1 MIAFFVL
8 SILLRYR
15 RGEGNYMVLVLACIL
30 IVVTFGVLMLSVA
43 RLFGTQSKQPLTK
56 AKSLP
61 YECGIEEEEKKHSRV
76 PVQFYLTAILFIL
89 FDIEIIFLYPWA
101 LSFRDFVVRGEGLGV
116 LLAMMVFLFIFVYG
130 LFWEIFS
137 KALSWK

>member
-1 MIAFFVL
+1 
-8 SILLRYR
+8 
-15 RGEGNYMVLVLACIL
+15 MVLILVCVL
-30 IVVTFGVLMLSVA
+30 IVTTFGILMLSVA
-43 RLFGTQSKQPLTK
+43 RFFSTQAKAPLTK

-61 YECGIEEEEKKHSRV
+61 YECGIEEEEKEHSRV

-101 LSFRDFVVRGEGLGV
+101 LSFRDFLGRGEGLEV
-116 LLAMMVFLFIFVYG
+116 LLAMIIFLSIFVYG

>member
-1 MIAFFVL
+1 MDSLVPVFV
-8 SILLRYR
+8 
-15 RGEGNYMVLVLACIL
+15 CIL
-30 IVVTFGVLMLSVA
+30 IVITFGAFMLSVA
-43 RLFGTQSKQPLTK
+43 HWFGAKVKEPPTK

-61 YECGIEEEEKKHSRV
+61 YECGLEGQETESSRV

-101 LSFRDFVVRGEGLGV
+101 LSFNEFLVRGQGLEV
-116 LLAMMVFLFIFVYG
+116 LLAMIIFLLVFVYG

-137 KALSWK
+137 RALSWR

>member
-1 MIAFFVL
+1 
-8 SILLRYR
+8 
-15 RGEGNYMVLVLACIL
+15 MVLVLSCIL
-30 IVVTFGVLMLSVA
+30 IVITFGVLMLSVA
-43 RLFGTQSKQPLTK
+43 RLFSTKAKVPLTK

-61 YECGIEEEEKKHSRV
+61 YECGLEEEEKENSRV

-101 LSFRDFVVRGEGLGV
+101 LSFRDFLARGEGLEV
-116 LLAMMVFLFIFVYG
+116 LLAMVIFLFIFVYG

-137 KALSWK
+137 KSLSWK

>member
-1 MIAFFVL
+1 VNSLIPIFVC
-8 SILLRYR
+8 
-15 RGEGNYMVLVLACIL
+15 VL
-30 IVVTFGVLMLSVA
+30 IVITFGGLLLSVA
-43 RLFGTQSKQPLTK
+43 AWFGSKAKGPATK

-61 YECGIEEEEKKHSRV
+61 YECGLEGQEKENSRV
-76 PVQFYLTAILFIL
+76 SVQFYLTAILFIL

-101 LSFRDFVVRGEGLGV
+101 LTFNDFLAQGRGLEV
-116 LLAMMVFLFIFVYG
+116 LLAMIIFLLIFVYG

>member
-1 MIAFFVL
+1 MNSLAA
-8 SILLRYR
+8 
-15 RGEGNYMVLVLACIL
+15 VLVCAL
-30 IVVTFGVLMLSVA
+30 IAITFGALMLTVVKCFGA
-43 RLFGTQSKQPLTK
+43 RVKGPSSR

-61 YECGIEEEEKKHSRV
+61 YECGLEEEEQESSRV

-101 LSFRDFVVRGEGLGV
+101 LTFQDFMDRDQGLEA
-116 LLAMMVFLFIFVYG
+116 LLAMTIFLFIFVYG

-137 KALSWK
+137 KALEWK